1 MSYTHSPRIITSS
14 LQLYLDAGNTKSYAG
29 TGSTWLDL
37 TENADTF
44 ASSYYTYPSS
54 AITGSNRYFSFINNG
69 TTVNNIYN
77 ASPKLTTYTQ
87 RQYTRMAWF
96 NLQTGNSAWSPIIQ
110 NSIGNNSDMGLAI
123 NGGYIHFRQYTRTYT
138 SGTTDG
144 DYGVNSVGT
153 INSNTWNSAAI
164 VVDLFS
170 PTVTFY
176 INGKFDS
183 TTSLNTIGNS
193 SSNTIIIGGAATDS
207 YSGDRMFKGYI
218 SAAMH
223 YNRLLTPTEILQ
235 NHNALKGRFGL

>member
-1 MSYTHSPRIITSS
+1 MSYVNGPRVVTDG
-14 LQLYLDAGNTKSYAG
+14 LVLYLDAGNLKSYIG
-29 TGSTWLDL
+29 SGSTWLDL

-44 ASSYYTYPSS
+44 ASSYYTYPST
-54 AITGSNRYFSFINNG
+54 AISGNNRYFSFVNNG

-110 NSIGNNSDMGLAI
+110 NSIGNNSDMGLTI
-123 NGGYIHFRQYTRTYT
+123 NGGYIHFRQYTNTAT
-138 SGTTDG
+138 SGTTSG

-153 INSNTWNSAAI
+153 INTNTWNSAAI
-164 VVDLFS
+164 VVNLFA

-183 TTSLNTIGNS
+183 TTSINTIGNS
-193 SSNTIIIGGAATDS
+193 SSNTIIIGGASTDS

-223 YNRLLTPTEILQ
+223 YNRLLTSTEILQ
-235 NHNALKGRFGL
+235 NHNALKGRFSL